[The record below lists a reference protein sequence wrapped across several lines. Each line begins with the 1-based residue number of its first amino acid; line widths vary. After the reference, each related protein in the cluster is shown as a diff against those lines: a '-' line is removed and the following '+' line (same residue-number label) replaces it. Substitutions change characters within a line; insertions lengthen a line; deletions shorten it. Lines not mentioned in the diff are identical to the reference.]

1 MKIVRKNGFRAAL
14 VAATAVGALLVAP
27 APASAVSSSCTITGT
42 FISCN
47 TGTIYSH
54 ATEHWVKM
62 RVNRPYTGTTSCS
75 LKDAVNGITVGSA
88 SVSNAR
94 PRGFFELITVNGLYG
109 RYFAVCINTEHT
121 GYGKIMNSW
130 ADV

>member
-1 MKIVRKNGFRAAL
+1 MKFVRKNSFRAAL
-14 VAATAVGALLVAP
+14 VAAAAVGALLVAP
-27 APASAVSSSCTITGT
+27 APASAVSSTCTITGT

-47 TGTIYSH
+47 TGTIS
-54 ATEHWVKM
+54 ANAAEHWVKM
-62 RVNRPYTGTTSCS
+62 RVYRPFTGTTSCS

-88 SVSNAR
+88 SVSHWR

-121 GYGKIMNSW
+121 GSGKIMNEW